1 MVYQK
6 IDFMRTLH
14 GYGFFPEVVFAAP
27 DDPTKTW
34 LVDFWVKPKDGR
46 LALFD
51 VRIYKAPRKDGD
63 KWTLV
68 KRLPKPWWWI
78 PASEHPGESEQK
90 RSWEVISAIEQH
102 IVAERALNKGL
113 YKLKDGKTGEEVAL
127 EFVGIHMPVRKMKG
141 ENRFFA
147 CSDFRKQGSRDEYY
161 DIDFWLDEKN
171 GEVSV
176 GSVRVHKVPE
186 LRDGEII
193 QVPRFSHDPSQVEVV
208 P

>member
-1 MVYQK
+1 M
-6 IDFMRTLH
+6 T
-14 GYGFFPEVVFAAP
+14 
-27 DDPTKTW
+27 
-34 LVDFWVKPKDGR
+34 
-46 LALFD
+46 
-51 VRIYKAPRKDGD
+51 
-63 KWTLV
+63 
-68 KRLPKPWWWI
+68 
-78 PASEHPGESEQK
+78 
-90 RSWEVISAIEQH
+90 
-102 IVAERALNKGL
+102 
-113 YKLKDGKTGEEVAL
+113 
-127 EFVGIHMPVRKMKG
+127 G